1 MNSKPIDSRER
12 TRLEY
17 VNEII
22 VTIILYHLLCFTDFV
37 DSPETQYYIGYSHGI
52 LLVLLISLNLAF
64 ILYFKVYMKLL
75 LYYKR
80 R

>member
-22 VTIILYHLLCFTDFV
+22 VSIILYHLLCFTDFI
-37 DSPETQYYIGYSHGI
+37 DSPETQYNIGYSHGI

-64 ILYFKVYMKLL
+64 ILYFKVFMKLM